1 MYKLIDHI
9 NKCKEIIELG
19 NKNSITNL
27 ISDIIYY
34 DLLYRSFNEGLRLD
48 KQNDKKPNSI
58 IGLIHESFFDSQV
71 MKIRR
76 LLDNSNDVYSLRK
89 VLNEI
94 IRHEHLYTR
103 EEYILLIDPET
114 IQKRAYE
121 LLVLDQ
127 HRKYD
132 QISGKTPY
140 NRAREDK
147 LNHSYLM
154 EIKAYLDKP
163 NIIVK
168 YTNTFVAHSL
178 NKEKQVIIEDDLE
191 KVSLRRLQENYK
203 LLSWLSFTLSFYCN
217 DLILFD
223 PPTVLYEQFENW
235 VGTIFK
241 KDIELKLYKYWEK
254 RAKMFSSW
262 QDKYWM
268 SNDFYISPYRK
279 VNIDI

>member
-48 KQNDKKPNSI
+48 KQNDKKPSSI
-58 IGLIHESFFDSQV
+58 IGLIHETFFFSQV
-71 MKIRR
+71 IKIRR

-89 VLNEI
+89 VFNEI
-94 IRHEHLYTR
+94 IKHEYLYTR
-103 EEYILLIDPET
+103 EDYILLIDPET
-114 IQKRAYE
+114 KNKREYE
-121 LLVLDQ
+121 LLVHDQ

-132 QISGKTPY
+132 QISGKTPD
-140 NRAREDK
+140 NRAKEDR

-178 NKEKQVIIEDDLE
+178 NKEKQVTIEDELE
-191 KVSLRRLQENYK
+191 KVSLRKLQENYK
-203 LLSWLSFTLSFYCN
+203 LLSWLSFTLSYYCN

-223 PPTVLYEQFENW
+223 PPSIPYEQFENW

-241 KDIELKLYKYWEK
+241 KDIELRLYKYWEN
-254 RAKMFSSW
+254 RVKMFSCW

-268 SNDFYISPYRK
+268 SNDFYISPYQK
-279 VNIDI
+279 VKRDI